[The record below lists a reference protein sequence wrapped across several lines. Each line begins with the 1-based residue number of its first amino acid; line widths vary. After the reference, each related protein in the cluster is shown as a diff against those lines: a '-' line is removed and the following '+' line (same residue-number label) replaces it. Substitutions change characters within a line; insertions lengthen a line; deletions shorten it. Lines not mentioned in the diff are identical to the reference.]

1 MTGWSNQKV
10 RNRGIRRASVP
21 RFLGRNRNTRKL
33 APYIDSTRDTRTS
46 IIDSMTAI
54 FEVDCYSE
62 TTIFVWPLH
71 LGNVLP
77 EITVYT
83 HSTRHRYITSQSS
96 PIALKHLKHLD
107 RGSMEIKRPRFT
119 EFYHQLV
126 PLS

>member
-1 MTGWSNQKV
+1 
-10 RNRGIRRASVP
+10 
-21 RFLGRNRNTRKL
+21 
-33 APYIDSTRDTRTS
+33 
-46 IIDSMTAI
+46 MTAI

-119 EFYHQLV
+119 EFIINSYHCRNVVVLV
-126 PLS
+126 DKKQSNYKVFTDTEAPVTSNTPTSDGKP